1 MQERRCSHESSAL
14 WHDVVVDGTLGG
26 QLLVATPLLIDPNFW
41 RSIVLILQHDADG
54 SLGLVLNRPTVERV
68 ETHIPVWGPVA
79 AKPGT
84 VHFGGPVEPRVA
96 IGLATGQGGEPT
108 GVPGLSIVDLEAE
121 PGERTSAVRIYSGY
135 AGWGQASWRWRSQR
149 ARGTWSRPRPTTHST
164 GPRGQWSHSSAAR
177 TATSHSSPPFPTM
190 STSTDHRLAVIE
202 PYPDGT

>member
-1 MQERRCSHESSAL
+1 MRERRCSHESSAL

-41 RSIVLILQHDADG
+41 RSVVLILQHDDDG

-121 PGERTSAVRIYSGY
+121 PGEGTSAVRIYSGY
-135 AGWGQASWRWRSQR
+135 AGWGQGQLELEIAEGSWYVVPASPDDPFD
-149 ARGTWSRPRPTTHST
+149 RPE
-164 GPRGQWSHSSAAR
+164 GQWSRILRRQNGHLALVS
-177 TATSHSSPPFPTM
+177 TFP
-190 STSTDHRLAVIE
+190 DDVDLN
-202 PYPDGT
+202 